1 MKRLMMS
8 AVLATLVMPVQ
19 AGDAA
24 NEALVKEA
32 RQQTKQLAMQLK
44 KTLKKSMKADGPEAA
59 IQVCNTKAPA
69 IAAELSQGN
78 WTVGRT
84 ALKIRNGNNAPDAWE
99 KSVMQDFA
107 AKLKDGADPKT
118 LEASK
123 TEDGTFRY
131 MKAIPTGGVCLACHG
146 EKIAQPIAAKL
157 DSLYPDDQ
165 ARGFKQGELRGAF
178 TLSKKLQEK

>member
-8 AVLATLVMPVQ
+8 AVLTALIMPVQ
-19 AGDAA
+19 AGETAD
-24 NEALVKEA
+24 EALLKEA
-32 RQQTKQLAMQLK
+32 RQQTKQLAIQLK

-59 IQVCNTKAPA
+59 IKVCNTRAPE
-69 IAAELSQGN
+69 IAAELSQGD

-99 KSVMQDFA
+99 AAVMQDFA
-107 AKLKDGADPKT
+107 ARLKDGADPKS

-146 EKIAQPIAAKL
+146 EKIAQPIVAKL
-157 DSLYPDDQ
+157 DELYANDQ

-178 TLSKKLQEK
+178 TLSKTLK

>member
-1 MKRLMMS
+1 
-8 AVLATLVMPVQ
+8 
-19 AGDAA
+19 
-24 NEALVKEA
+24 
-32 RQQTKQLAMQLK
+32 
-44 KTLKKSMKADGPEAA
+44 
-59 IQVCNTKAPA
+59 
-69 IAAELSQGN
+69 
-78 WTVGRT
+78 
-84 ALKIRNGNNAPDAWE
+84 
-99 KSVMQDFA
+99 MQDFA